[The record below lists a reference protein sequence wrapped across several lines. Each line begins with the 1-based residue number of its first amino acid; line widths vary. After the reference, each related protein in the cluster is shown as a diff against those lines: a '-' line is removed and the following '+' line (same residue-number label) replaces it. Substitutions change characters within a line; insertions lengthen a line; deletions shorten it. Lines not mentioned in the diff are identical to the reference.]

1 MEYRGGLIKIYTEIT
16 LTDKDLSKVTL
27 PIGSINVCRVI
38 VDGFYMLENV
48 EYVVKGET
56 VYFTNHVMDV
66 VGYGSRVVI
75 LHEISKLA
83 ETSLGRELL

>member
-1 MEYRGGLIKIYTEIT
+1 
-16 LTDKDLSKVTL
+16 
-27 PIGSINVCRVI
+27 
-38 VDGFYMLENV
+38 MLENV

>member
-1 MEYRGGLIKIYTEIT
+1 
-16 LTDKDLSKVTL
+16 
-27 PIGSINVCRVI
+27 
-38 VDGFYMLENV
+38 MLENV

-56 VYFTNHVMDV
+56 VYFTNYVLDV